1 VSLVSNLL
9 YMLVLLGG
17 GVAARSLGV
26 LTPSRRELL
35 NALAFYVALPALIFS
50 STYTQELDEVLTPA
64 LLAGLWI
71 VLGVMVV
78 VGWVVHRSARSNG
91 ARSVAVVQSYHGN
104 LGFFGL
110 PIVAATFGDV
120 TTAKASILLGMGALT
135 QVPLTILVLVVLN
148 DRDAP
153 FADELKQFARN
164 PVILSLAAGL
174 GVSLTGVP
182 VPDAAVAGV
191 PVHDVA
197 AIVLDVATTGL
208 DVLSQFALPIAVICV
223 GGALSPESA
232 DVDLSTVGSVV
243 ALKVFLMPA
252 VALAVFSLLASSPST
267 VRAGVVMLAMPS
279 AVSTYVYA
287 TEYGGDER
295 LASVDV
301 FATTVVSLATI
312 FVLLR
317 FVIGAG

>member
-1 VSLVSNLL
+1 MSLVSNLL
-9 YMLVLLGG
+9 YMLVLLGVG
-17 GVAARSLGV
+17 IAGRSLGV

-50 STYTQELDEVLTPA
+50 STYAQQLDEVLTPA
-64 LLAGLWI
+64 LLAGLWSVLI
-71 VLGVMVV
+71 VIVAAS
-78 VGWVVHRSARSNG
+78 WIVHRSARSNSE
-91 ARSVAVVQSYHGN
+91 RSVAIVQSYHGN

-135 QVPLTILVLVVLN
+135 QVPLTILILVVLN
-148 DRDAP
+148 ERDAS
-153 FADELKQFARN
+153 FADELQQFAKN

-174 GVSLTGVP
+174 AVSLTGVP
-182 VPDAAVAGV
+182 IPG
-191 PVHDVA
+191 VA
-197 AIVLDVATTGL
+197 ATGL
-208 DVLSQFALPIAVICV
+208 DVLSRFALPIAVVCV
-223 GGALSPESA
+223 GGALSLESA
-232 DVDLSTVGSVV
+232 DVDRSTVGSVV

-252 VALAVFSLLASSPST
+252 IALAAFSLLASSPST

-301 FATTVVSLATI
+301 FATTVVSLVTI

>member
-9 YMLVLLGG
+9 YMLVLLGVG
-17 GVAARSLGV
+17 IAGRSLGV

-50 STYTQELDEVLTPA
+50 STYAQQLDEVLTPA
-64 LLAGLWI
+64 LLAGLWS
-71 VLGVMVV
+71 VLVVMVAA
-78 VGWVVHRSARSNG
+78 GWIVHRSARSNRE
-91 ARSVAVVQSYHGN
+91 RSVAVVQSYHGN

-110 PIVAATFGDV
+110 PIVAATFGDL

-135 QVPLTILVLVVLN
+135 QVPLTILILVVLN
-148 DRDAP
+148 DRDAS
-153 FADELKQFARN
+153 FVDELRQFTKN
-164 PVILSLAAGL
+164 PVILSLAAGVT
-174 GVSLTGVP
+174 VSLISVS
-182 VPDAAVAGV
+182 VPDVAVAGV
-191 PVHDVA
+191 SIPDVA
-197 AIVLDVATTGL
+197 ATVFGVATTGL
-208 DVLSQFALPIAVICV
+208 DVLSQLALPIAVICV
-223 GGALSPESA
+223 GGALSLESA
-232 DVDLSTVGSVV
+232 DVDRSTVGSVV

-252 VALAVFSLLASSPST
+252 VALAAFSLLASSPST

-301 FATTVVSLATI
+301 FATTIVSLVTI

-317 FVIGAG
+317 FVIGTG

>member
-9 YMLVLLGG
+9 YMLVLLGVG
-17 GVAARSLGV
+17 IAGRSLGV
-26 LTPSRRELL
+26 LTPPRRELL

-50 STYTQELDEVLTPA
+50 STYAQQLDEVLTPA
-64 LLAGLWI
+64 LLAGLWAVLVVI
-71 VLGVMVV
+71 VAAS
-78 VGWVVHRSARSNG
+78 WIVHRSARSNRE
-91 ARSVAVVQSYHGN
+91 RSVAIVQSYHGN

-135 QVPLTILVLVVLN
+135 QVPLTILILVVLN
-148 DRDAP
+148 EREAS
-153 FADELKQFARN
+153 FVDELRQFAKN
-164 PVILSLAAGL
+164 PVILSLAAGVT
-174 GVSLTGVP
+174 VSLISVS
-182 VPDAAVAGV
+182 VPDVTVAGV
-191 PVHDVA
+191 AIPDIA
-197 AIVLDVATTGL
+197 ATVFGVATTGL
-208 DVLSQFALPIAVICV
+208 EILSQLALPIAVICV
-223 GGALSPESA
+223 GGALSLESA
-232 DVDLSTVGSVV
+232 DVDRSTVGSVV

-252 VALAVFSLLASSPST
+252 VALAAFSLLASSSST

-301 FATTVVSLATI
+301 FATTIASLVTI

>member
-1 VSLVSNLL
+1 MSLVSNLL
-9 YMLVLLGG
+9 TMLVLLGVG
-17 GVAARSLGV
+17 IAARSIGV
-26 LTPSRRELL
+26 LTPARRELL

-50 STYTQELDEVLTPA
+50 STYAQQLDEVLTPA
-64 LLAGLWI
+64 LLAGLWT
-71 VLGVMVV
+71 VLVVMVAT
-78 VGWVVHRSARSNG
+78 GWIVHRSARSAS
-91 ARSVAVVQSYHGN
+91 ARSVAIVQSYHGN

-135 QVPLTILVLVVLN
+135 QVPLTILILVMLN
-148 DRDAP
+148 ERDASL
-153 FADELKQFARN
+153 ADELTQFARN

-174 GVSLTGVP
+174 AVAVTDVP
-182 VPDAAVAGV
+182 VPDVTVAG
-191 PVHDVA
+191 
-197 AIVLDVATTGL
+197 T
-208 DVLSQFALPIAVICV
+208 DVLSQFVLPTALAGLDALSQLALPIAVICV
-223 GGALSPESA
+223 GGALSLESA
-232 DVDLSTVGSVV
+232 DVELSTVGSVV

-252 VALAVFSLLASSPST
+252 VALAAFSLLASSPST

-301 FATTVVSLATI
+301 FATTVVSLVTI

-317 FVIGAG
+317 FVIGMG

>member
-1 VSLVSNLL
+1 MSLVSNLL
-9 YMLVLLGG
+9 YMLVLLGVG
-17 GVAARSLGV
+17 IAGRSLGV

-50 STYTQELDEVLTPA
+50 SMYAQQLDEVLTPA
-64 LLAGLWI
+64 LLAGLWS
-71 VLGVMVV
+71 VLVVMVAA
-78 VGWVVHRSARSNG
+78 GWIVHRSARSNRE
-91 ARSVAVVQSYHGN
+91 RSVAIVQSYHGN

-135 QVPLTILVLVVLN
+135 QVPLTILILVVLN
-148 DRDAP
+148 DREAS
-153 FADELKQFARN
+153 FVDELQQFAKN

-174 GVSLTGVP
+174 AVALTGVP
-182 VPDAAVAGV
+182 VPD
-191 PVHDVA
+191 
-197 AIVLDVATTGL
+197 IATTGL

-223 GGALSPESA
+223 GGALSLESA
-232 DVDLSTVGSVV
+232 DVDLPTVGSVV

-252 VALAVFSLLASSPST
+252 VALAAFSLLSSSPST